1 MLYRGEEVYFINSG
15 GIYNATDN
23 YIQTHYSLS
32 WEDYNGDLSDIITK
46 FLQLSRGL
54 MDAIIEFSIYSEE
67 DYTYTIIGWKVA
79 DEYQKNYIA
88 EELIK
93 RAASQ
98 AEIIERDEVRQR
110 ALYEELALKYGP
122 QEVTV

>member
-1 MLYRGEEVYFINSG
+1 MLYHGEEVYAINSG

-32 WEDYNGDLSDIITK
+32 WEDYNGNLSDIITRL
-46 FLQLSRGL
+46 LQLSRGL
-54 MDAIIEFSIYSEE
+54 MDATIEFSIYSEE
-67 DYTYTIIGWKVA
+67 DYGYTIIGWKVA
-79 DEYQKNYIA
+79 DEYQKNYII

-98 AEIIERDEVRQR
+98 AERIERDEVRER